1 MKRFLVIMAILMG
14 MVYMFLETVEKKRNE
29 DWLYLVACDVGQGDA
44 FLVYRGSTQI
54 LVDTGR
60 GEKVLECLGRHM
72 PLGDRK
78 IELVLISHD
87 DEDHDGALGKVEARY
102 EVGKVIKG
110 EVKQGDLVRVGEV
123 EMEILWP
130 EKRHDPGSYINHD
143 PGSWKR
149 GNSESTVAWLRWRE
163 FDVLF
168 TGDIGEK
175 EEKQIIEVISTH
187 SGNVLYTFTGMYFG
201 LEVLKVSHHGSRYS
215 SSDLFIQSISPK
227 LALIGVGKNSYGHP
241 TEEVLERLRK
251 VVGIKIR
258 RTDLNGEIVVVSD
271 GNKFW
276 LLED

>member
-1 MKRFLVIMAILMG
+1 MKKWLIVLALMMG
-14 MVYMFLETVEKKRNE
+14 MVYVFLETVEKKRNE

-102 EVGKVIKG
+102 EIGKVIRG
-110 EVKQGDLVRVGEV
+110 EVKQGDLVRVGEI

-130 EKRHDPGSYINHD
+130 TYAEASAGKPLE
-143 PGSWKR
+143 R

-175 EEKQIIEVISTH
+175 EEVSVLGWISRSRNAPQVQSRSGIEI
-187 SGNVLYTFTGMYFG
+187 
-201 LEVLKVSHHGSRYS
+201 LKVSHHGSRYS
-215 SSDLFIQSISPK
+215 SSDLFIQSISPR

-251 VVGIKIR
+251 VVGIKVK
-258 RTDLNGEIVVVSD
+258 RTDLDGEIVVVSD

-276 LLED
+276 LLE

>member
-1 MKRFLVIMAILMG
+1 MKKWLIVLALMMG
-14 MVYMFLETVEKKRNE
+14 TVYVFLETVEKKRKG

-44 FLVYRGSTQI
+44 FLVYRESTQI

-78 IELVLISHD
+78 IELVMISHD
-87 DEDHDGALGKVEARY
+87 DEDHDGAFEKVEARY
-102 EVGKVIKG
+102 EIGKVIRG
-110 EVKQGDLVRVGEV
+110 EVKQGDLVRVGEI

-130 EKRHDPGSYINHD
+130 MAGKPLE
-143 PGSWKR
+143 R
-149 GNSESTVAWLRWRE
+149 GNEESTVAWLRWRE

-168 TGDIGEK
+168 TGDIGER
-175 EEKQIIEVISTH
+175 EEGEVLGEYDI
-187 SGNVLYTFTGMYFG
+187 LG

-241 TEEVLERLRK
+241 AEEVLDRLEK
-251 VVGIKIR
+251 VVEIR
-258 RTDLNGEIVVVSD
+258 VKRTDLDGEIVVVSD